1 MIMEPAA
8 MWETILSLFI
18 SMLIGGF
25 IGWITNLLAVKAL
38 FHPHKSYRILGF
50 DYQGLLPKRK
60 GELANN
66 LGNMVEGELINIPEL
81 IKKVKPEDVNPF
93 IDKMVDDHKDN
104 IQKAIYDY
112 INNYLK
118 GIEIP
123 LIKIDLTRIIS
134 TNTLVNKTTETVIKL
149 LKTKAKEAVPTVLTK
164 AGSEVIKHV
173 SVHDIVKEKVD
184 QMDLDKLEAMV
195 NRIADKEMKMIE
207 YLGGV
212 LGVLVGAIQWLIQH
226 FLLG

>member
-1 MIMEPAA
+1 
-8 MWETILSLFI
+8 MWETIISLLV

-38 FHPHKSYRILGF
+38 FHPHKSYHILGF

-60 GELANN
+60 AELANN

-93 IDKMVDDHKDN
+93 IDKMVDDHRDN

-118 GIEIP
+118 SIEIP
-123 LIKIDLTRIIS
+123 FIKIDLTRFIS
-134 TNTLVNKTTETVIKL
+134 TNTIVTKTTETVIKL

-164 AGSEVIKHV
+164 AGNEVIKHI

-212 LGVLVGAIQWLIQH
+212 LGVLVGAVQWLIQH
-226 FLLG
+226 FLLS

>member
-1 MIMEPAA
+1 
-8 MWETILSLFI
+8 MWETIISLLV

-60 GELANN
+60 AELANN

-93 IDKMVDDHKDN
+93 IDKMVDDHKEN

-134 TNTLVNKTTETVIKL
+134 TNTLVTKTTETVIKL

-212 LGVLVGAIQWLIQH
+212 LGLLVGAVQWLLQH
-226 FLLG
+226 FLLS

>member
-1 MIMEPAA
+1 
-8 MWETILSLFI
+8 MWETILSLII
-18 SMLIGGF
+18 SIIIGGF

-38 FHPHKSYRILGF
+38 FHPHKSYKILGF

-60 GELANN
+60 SELANN

-93 IDKMVDDHKDN
+93 IDKMIDDHKEN
-104 IQKAIYDY
+104 IQKAIFDY

-118 GIEIP
+118 SIKIP
-123 LIKIDLTRIIS
+123 LISIDVSKYIS
-134 TNTLVNKTTETVIKL
+134 TNTLVTKTTDTVIEL
-149 LKTKAKEAVPTVLTK
+149 LRNKGKEAVPIVLTK
-164 AGSEVIKHV
+164 AGNEVIKHI

-184 QMDLDKLEAMV
+184 QMDLDKLEQMV

-207 YLGGV
+207 YLGGL
-212 LGVLVGAIQWLIQH
+212 LGMIVGALQWLIQH
-226 FLLG
+226 FILS

>member
-1 MIMEPAA
+1 
-8 MWETILSLFI
+8 
-18 SMLIGGF
+18 
-25 IGWITNLLAVKAL
+25 
-38 FHPHKSYRILGF
+38 
-50 DYQGLLPKRK
+50 
-60 GELANN
+60 
-66 LGNMVEGELINIPEL
+66 
-81 IKKVKPEDVNPF
+81 
-93 IDKMVDDHKDN
+93 MVDDHKEN

-134 TNTLVNKTTETVIKL
+134 TNTLVTKTTETVIKL

-212 LGVLVGAIQWLIQH
+212 LGLLVGAVQWLLQH
-226 FLLG
+226 FLLS

>member
-1 MIMEPAA
+1 
-8 MWETILSLFI
+8 MWETIISLLV
-18 SMLIGGF
+18 SMFIGGF

-38 FHPHKSYRILGF
+38 FHPHKSYHILGF

-60 GELANN
+60 AELANN

-93 IDKMVDDHKDN
+93 IDKMIDDHKEK
-104 IQKAIYDY
+104 IESAIYDY
-112 INNYLK
+112 INGYLK
-118 GIEIP
+118 SIEVP
-123 LIKIDLTRIIS
+123 LFKIDLSRVIS
-134 TNTLVNKTTETVIKL
+134 TNTLVSKTTDTVIAL
-149 LKTKAKEAVPTVLTK
+149 LRTKAKEAVPTVLTK
-164 AGSEVIKHV
+164 AGNEVVKHI

-195 NRIADKEMKMIE
+195 NRIAEKEMKMIE

-226 FLLG
+226 FLLS

>member
-1 MIMEPAA
+1 MESDA
-8 MWETILSLFI
+8 MWETIIGLLVSI
-18 SMLIGGF
+18 LIGGF

-38 FHPHKSYRILGF
+38 FHPHKSYHFLGF

-60 GELANN
+60 AELANN

-81 IKKVKPEDVNPF
+81 IKKVQPEDVNPF
-93 IDKMVDDHKDN
+93 IDKMIDDHKDN
-104 IQKAIYDY
+104 IQSAIYDY
-112 INNYLK
+112 IYNYLK
-118 GIEIP
+118 SLEIP
-123 LIKIDLTRIIS
+123 IIKIDLTRFVSI
-134 TNTLVNKTTETVIKL
+134 NTLVTKTTETVIKL
-149 LKTKAKEAVPTVLTK
+149 LRTKAKEAVPTVLTK
-164 AGSEVIKHV
+164 AGNEVIKHV

-212 LGVLVGAIQWLIQH
+212 LGMLVGAIQWLIQH
-226 FLLG
+226 FLLS

>member
-1 MIMEPAA
+1 
-8 MWETILSLFI
+8 MWETILSLLVSI
-18 SMLIGGF
+18 LIGGF

-38 FHPHKSYRILGF
+38 FHPHKSYHFLGF

-60 GELANN
+60 AELANN

-93 IDKMVDDHKDN
+93 IDEMIDDHKDN
-104 IQKAIYDY
+104 IQNAIYDY

-118 GIEIP
+118 SLEIP
-123 LIKIDLTRIIS
+123 ILKIDLGRFIS
-134 TNTLVNKTTETVIKL
+134 TNTLVTKTTETVIKL
-149 LKTKAKEAVPTVLTK
+149 LRTKAKEAVPTVLTK

-212 LGVLVGAIQWLIQH
+212 LGMLVGAVQWLVQH
-226 FLLG
+226 FLLS

>member
-1 MIMEPAA
+1 
-8 MWETILSLFI
+8 MWETIIGLLVSI
-18 SMLIGGF
+18 LIGGF

-38 FHPHKSYRILGF
+38 FHPHKSYHFLGF

-60 GELANN
+60 AELANN

-81 IKKVKPEDVNPF
+81 IKKVQPEDVNPF
-93 IDKMVDDHKDN
+93 IDKMIDDHKDN
-104 IQKAIYDY
+104 IQSAIYDY
-112 INNYLK
+112 IYNYLK
-118 GIEIP
+118 SLEIP
-123 LIKIDLTRIIS
+123 IIKIDLTRFVSI
-134 TNTLVNKTTETVIKL
+134 NTLVTKTTETVIKL
-149 LKTKAKEAVPTVLTK
+149 LRTKAKEAVPTVLTK
-164 AGSEVIKHV
+164 AGNEVIKHV

-212 LGVLVGAIQWLIQH
+212 LGMLVGAIQWLIQH
-226 FLLG
+226 FLLS

>member
-1 MIMEPAA
+1 M
-8 MWETILSLFI
+8 F
-18 SMLIGGF
+18 IGGF

-38 FHPHKSYRILGF
+38 FHPHKNYRILGF
-50 DYQGLLPKRK
+50 DYQGLLPKRR

-93 IDKMVDDHKDN
+93 IDKMVDDHRNN
-104 IQKAIYDY
+104 IQQAIFDY

-118 GIEIP
+118 SIKVP
-123 LIKIDLTRIIS
+123 LINIDVSKYVS
-134 TNTLVNKTTETVIKL
+134 TNTLVTKTTDKVVEL
-149 LKTKAKEAVPTVLTK
+149 LREKAKQAVPTVLTK
-164 AGSEVIKHV
+164 AGNEVIKHI

-184 QMDLDKLEAMV
+184 KMDLDKLEQMV
-195 NRIADKEMKMIE
+195 NRIAEREMKMIE

-212 LGVLVGAIQWLIQH
+212 LGILVGAIQWLIQH
-226 FLLG
+226 FIIS

>member
-1 MIMEPAA
+1 
-8 MWETILSLFI
+8 MWETLLSLFV

-38 FHPHKSYRILGF
+38 FHPHKNYRILGF
-50 DYQGLLPKRK
+50 DYQGLLPKRR

-81 IKKVKPEDVNPF
+81 IKKVKPEDVNLF
-93 IDKMVDDHKDN
+93 IDKMVDDHRNN
-104 IQKAIYDY
+104 IQQAIFDY

-118 GIEIP
+118 SIKVP
-123 LIKIDLTRIIS
+123 LINIDVSKYVS
-134 TNTLVNKTTETVIKL
+134 TNTLVTKTTDKVVEL
-149 LKTKAKEAVPTVLTK
+149 LREKAKQAVPTVLTK
-164 AGSEVIKHV
+164 AGNEVIKHI

-184 QMDLDKLEAMV
+184 KMDLDKLEQMV
-195 NRIADKEMKMIE
+195 NRIAEREMKMIE

-212 LGVLVGAIQWLIQH
+212 LGILVGAIQWLIQH
-226 FLLG
+226 FIIS

>member
-1 MIMEPAA
+1 
-8 MWETILSLFI
+8 MWETLLSLFV

-38 FHPHKSYRILGF
+38 FHPHKNYRILGF
-50 DYQGLLPKRK
+50 DYQGLLPKRR

-93 IDKMVDDHKDN
+93 IDKMVDDHRNN
-104 IQKAIYDY
+104 IQQAIFDY

-118 GIEIP
+118 SIKVP
-123 LIKIDLTRIIS
+123 LINIDVSKYVS
-134 TNTLVNKTTETVIKL
+134 TNTLVTKTTDKVVEL
-149 LKTKAKEAVPTVLTK
+149 LREKAKQAVPTVLTK
-164 AGSEVIKHV
+164 AGNEVIKHI

-184 QMDLDKLEAMV
+184 KMDLDKLEQMV
-195 NRIADKEMKMIE
+195 NRIAEREMKMIE

-226 FLLG
+226 FIIS

>member
-1 MIMEPAA
+1 MELYK
-8 MWETILSLFI
+8 MSDTIVSLLV

-25 IGWITNLLAVKAL
+25 IGWITNLIAVKAL

-60 GELANN
+60 AELANN

-93 IDKMVDDHKDN
+93 IDKMIDDHKEN
-104 IQKAIYDY
+104 IQKAIYNY
-112 INNYLK
+112 INDYLK
-118 GIEIP
+118 SIKFP
-123 LIKIDLTRIIS
+123 LFNIDISKHIS
-134 TNTLVNKTTETVIKL
+134 TNTIVTKTTETVIKL
-149 LKTKAKEAVPTVLTK
+149 LRNKAKEAVPTVLTK
-164 AGSEVIKHV
+164 AGNEVIKHI

-212 LGVLVGAIQWLIQH
+212 LGVLVGAVQWVIQH
-226 FLLG
+226 FLLS

>member
-1 MIMEPAA
+1 
-8 MWETILSLFI
+8 MWETIISLMV

-60 GELANN
+60 AELANN

-134 TNTLVNKTTETVIKL
+134 TNTLVTKTTETVIKL

-212 LGVLVGAIQWLIQH
+212 LGLLVGAIQWLLQH
-226 FLLG
+226 FLLS

>member
-1 MIMEPAA
+1 
-8 MWETILSLFI
+8 MWETIISLLV

-60 GELANN
+60 AELANN

-93 IDKMVDDHKDN
+93 IDKMVDDHKEN

-134 TNTLVNKTTETVIKL
+134 TNTLVTKTTETVIKL
-149 LKTKAKEAVPTVLTK
+149 LKTKAKEAVP
-164 AGSEVIKHV
+164 
-173 SVHDIVKEKVD
+173 
-184 QMDLDKLEAMV
+184 
-195 NRIADKEMKMIE
+195 
-207 YLGGV
+207 
-212 LGVLVGAIQWLIQH
+212 
-226 FLLG
+226 

>member
-1 MIMEPAA
+1 
-8 MWETILSLFI
+8 MWETIISLMV

-60 GELANN
+60 AELANN

-93 IDKMVDDHKDN
+93 IDKMVDDHKEN

-134 TNTLVNKTTETVIKL
+134 TNTLVTKTTETVIKL

-212 LGVLVGAIQWLIQH
+212 LGLLVGAIQWLLQH
-226 FLLG
+226 FLLS

>member
-1 MIMEPAA
+1 
-8 MWETILSLFI
+8 MWETILSLLVSI
-18 SMLIGGF
+18 LIGGF

-38 FHPHKSYRILGF
+38 FHPHKSYHFLGF

-60 GELANN
+60 AELANN

-93 IDKMVDDHKDN
+93 IDKMIDDHKDN
-104 IQKAIYDY
+104 IQNAIYDY

-118 GIEIP
+118 SLEIP
-123 LIKIDLTRIIS
+123 ILKIDLGRFIS
-134 TNTLVNKTTETVIKL
+134 TNTLVTKTTETVIKL
-149 LKTKAKEAVPTVLTK
+149 LRTKAKEAVPTVLTK

-212 LGVLVGAIQWLIQH
+212 LGMLVGAVQWLVQH
-226 FLLG
+226 FLLS

>member
-1 MIMEPAA
+1 MESDV
-8 MWETILSLFI
+8 MWETIISLLV

-60 GELANN
+60 AELANN

-93 IDKMVDDHKDN
+93 IDKMVDDHKEN

-134 TNTLVNKTTETVIKL
+134 TNTLVTKTTETVIKL

-212 LGVLVGAIQWLIQH
+212 LGLLVGAVQWLLQH
-226 FLLG
+226 FLLS

>member
-1 MIMEPAA
+1 MGNSAK
-8 MWETILSLFI
+8 
-18 SMLIGGF
+18 LIGGF

-38 FHPHKSYRILGF
+38 FHPHKNYRILGF
-50 DYQGLLPKRK
+50 DYQGLLPKRR

-93 IDKMVDDHKDN
+93 IDKMVDDHRGN
-104 IQKAIYDY
+104 IQQAIYDY

-118 GIEIP
+118 SIKVP
-123 LIKIDLTRIIS
+123 LINIDVSKYVS
-134 TNTLVNKTTETVIKL
+134 TNTLVTKTTDKVVEL
-149 LKTKAKEAVPTVLTK
+149 LREKAKQAVPTVLTK
-164 AGSEVIKHV
+164 AGNEVIKHI

-184 QMDLDKLEAMV
+184 KMDLDKLEQMV
-195 NRIADKEMKMIE
+195 NRIADREMKMIE

-212 LGVLVGAIQWLIQH
+212 LGVLVGAIQWVIQH
-226 FLLG
+226 FLIN

>member
-1 MIMEPAA
+1 MESDA
-8 MWETILSLFI
+8 MWETIISLLV
-18 SMLIGGF
+18 SMFIGGF

-38 FHPHKSYRILGF
+38 FHPHKSYHILGF

-60 GELANN
+60 AELANN

-93 IDKMVDDHKDN
+93 IDKMIDDHKEK
-104 IQKAIYDY
+104 IESAIYDY
-112 INNYLK
+112 INGYLK
-118 GIEIP
+118 SIEVP
-123 LIKIDLTRIIS
+123 LFKIDLSRVIS
-134 TNTLVNKTTETVIKL
+134 TNTLVSKTTDTVIAL
-149 LKTKAKEAVPTVLTK
+149 LRTKAKEAVPTVLTK
-164 AGSEVIKHV
+164 AGNEVVKHI

-195 NRIADKEMKMIE
+195 NRIAEKEMKMIE

-226 FLLG
+226 FLLS

>member
-1 MIMEPAA
+1 
-8 MWETILSLFI
+8 MWETLLSLFV

-38 FHPHKSYRILGF
+38 FHPHKNYRILGF
-50 DYQGLLPKRK
+50 DYQGLLPKRR

-93 IDKMVDDHKDN
+93 IDKMVDDHRNN
-104 IQKAIYDY
+104 IQQAIFDY

-118 GIEIP
+118 SIKVP
-123 LIKIDLTRIIS
+123 LINIDVSKYVS
-134 TNTLVNKTTETVIKL
+134 TNTLVTKTTDKVVEL
-149 LKTKAKEAVPTVLTK
+149 LREKAKQAVPTVLTK
-164 AGSEVIKHV
+164 AGNEVIKHI

-184 QMDLDKLEAMV
+184 KMDLDKLEQMV
-195 NRIADKEMKMIE
+195 NRIAEREMKMIE

-212 LGVLVGAIQWLIQH
+212 LGILVGAIQWLIQH
-226 FLLG
+226 FIIS

>member
-1 MIMEPAA
+1 MESDE
-8 MWETILSLFI
+8 MWETIISLLV

-38 FHPHKSYRILGF
+38 FHPHKSYHILGF

-60 GELANN
+60 AELANN

-93 IDKMVDDHKDN
+93 IDKMVDDHRDN

-118 GIEIP
+118 SIEIP
-123 LIKIDLTRIIS
+123 FIKIDLTRFIS
-134 TNTLVNKTTETVIKL
+134 TNTIVTKTTETVIKL

-164 AGSEVIKHV
+164 AGNEVIKHI

-212 LGVLVGAIQWLIQH
+212 LGVLVGAVQWLIQH
-226 FLLG
+226 FLLS

>member
-1 MIMEPAA
+1 
-8 MWETILSLFI
+8 MWETIASLLF
-18 SMLIGGF
+18 SMVIGGF
-25 IGWITNLLAVKAL
+25 IGWLTNLLAVKAL
-38 FHPHKSYRILGF
+38 FHPHKSYHILGF

-60 GELANN
+60 AELANN

-93 IDKMVDDHKDN
+93 IDKMVDEHKEN
-104 IQKAIYDY
+104 IRTSISDY
-112 INNYLK
+112 IKHYKITVTVFGRTITFELGSILK
-118 GIEIP
+118 
-123 LIKIDLTRIIS
+123 S
-134 TNTLVNKTTETVIKL
+134 NNTLVNTITETVVDL
-149 LKTKAKEAVPTVLTK
+149 LKKKGKEAVPTVLTK
-164 AGSEVIKHV
+164 AGNEVVKHI

-212 LGVLVGAIQWLIQH
+212 LGVLVGAVQWLIQH
-226 FLLG
+226 FLLN

>member
-1 MIMEPAA
+1 
-8 MWETILSLFI
+8 MWETIISLLV

-60 GELANN
+60 AELANN

-93 IDKMVDDHKDN
+93 IDKMVDDHKEN

-134 TNTLVNKTTETVIKL
+134 TNTLVTKTTETVIKL

-212 LGVLVGAIQWLIQH
+212 LGLLVGAVQWLIQH
-226 FLLG
+226 FLLS

>member
-1 MIMEPAA
+1 
-8 MWETILSLFI
+8 MWETLLSLFV

-38 FHPHKSYRILGF
+38 FHPHKNYRILGF
-50 DYQGLLPKRK
+50 DYQGLLPKRR

-93 IDKMVDDHKDN
+93 IDKMVDDHRGN
-104 IQKAIYDY
+104 IQQAIFDY

-118 GIEIP
+118 SIKVP
-123 LIKIDLTRIIS
+123 LINIDVSKYVS
-134 TNTLVNKTTETVIKL
+134 TNTLVTKTTDKVVEL
-149 LKTKAKEAVPTVLTK
+149 LRERAKQAVPTVLTK
-164 AGSEVIKHV
+164 AGNEVIKHI

-184 QMDLDKLEAMV
+184 KMDLDKLEQMV
-195 NRIADKEMKMIE
+195 NRIAEREMKMIE

-226 FLLG
+226 FIIS

>member
-1 MIMEPAA
+1 
-8 MWETILSLFI
+8 MWETLLSLFV

-38 FHPHKSYRILGF
+38 FHPHKNYRILGF
-50 DYQGLLPKRK
+50 DYQGLLPKRRA
-60 GELANN
+60 ELANN

-93 IDKMVDDHKDN
+93 IDKMVDDHRNN
-104 IQKAIYDY
+104 IQQAIFDY

-118 GIEIP
+118 SIKVP
-123 LIKIDLTRIIS
+123 LINIDVSKYVS
-134 TNTLVNKTTETVIKL
+134 TNTLVTKTTDKVVEL
-149 LKTKAKEAVPTVLTK
+149 LREKAKQAVPTVLTK
-164 AGSEVIKHV
+164 AGNEVIKHI

-184 QMDLDKLEAMV
+184 KMDLDKLEQMV
-195 NRIADKEMKMIE
+195 NRIAEREMKMIE

-212 LGVLVGAIQWLIQH
+212 LGILVGAIQWLIQH
-226 FLLG
+226 FIIS

>member
-1 MIMEPAA
+1 
-8 MWETILSLFI
+8 MWETILSLLV
-18 SMLIGGF
+18 SMFIGGF

-38 FHPHKSYRILGF
+38 FHPQKSYRILGF
-50 DYQGLLPKRK
+50 DYQGLLPKRR

-93 IDKMVDDHKDN
+93 IDKMIEDHKSN
-104 IQKAIYDY
+104 IKGAIEDY

-118 GIEIP
+118 NIKVP
-123 LIKIDLTRIIS
+123 LLNIDVSKYIS
-134 TNTLVNKTTETVIKL
+134 TNTLVTKTTEKVVEL
-149 LKTKAKEAVPTVLTK
+149 LREKAKQAVPTVLEK
-164 AGSEVIKHV
+164 AGSEVIKHI
-173 SVHDIVKEKVD
+173 SVHDIVKQKVD
-184 QMDLDKLEAMV
+184 DMNLDKLEAMV
-195 NRIADKEMKMIE
+195 NRIANKEMKMIE

-226 FLLG
+226 FLLS

>member
-1 MIMEPAA
+1 
-8 MWETILSLFI
+8 MWETLLSLFV

-38 FHPHKSYRILGF
+38 FHPHKNYRILGF
-50 DYQGLLPKRK
+50 DYQGLLPKRR

-93 IDKMVDDHKDN
+93 IDKMVDDHRGN
-104 IQKAIYDY
+104 IQQAIFDY

-118 GIEIP
+118 SIKVP
-123 LIKIDLTRIIS
+123 LINIDVSKYVS
-134 TNTLVNKTTETVIKL
+134 TNTLVTKTTDKVVEL
-149 LKTKAKEAVPTVLTK
+149 LREKAKQAVPTVLTK
-164 AGSEVIKHV
+164 AGNEVIKHI

-184 QMDLDKLEAMV
+184 KMDLDKLEQMV
-195 NRIADKEMKMIE
+195 NRIAEREMKMIE

-226 FLLG
+226 FIIS